1 MFTWVAHAAGEVA
14 PLSLTMAYAAP
25 ETVEAYVRGEKTVVA
40 DSAVDVWA
48 VGVMAF
54 ELYTHRRVLNTG
66 TADVRLFFFT
76 ESSIS
81 KCTIAGAC
89 YSHPESKA
97 ASVYIPVESP

>member
-1 MFTWVAHAAGEVA
+1 MFTWVANAAGEVA

-54 ELYTHRRVLNTG
+54 ELYTHRRVLSTG
-66 TADVRLFFFT
+66 TADVRLFFT

-81 KCTIAGAC
+81 KRAVAGAC
-89 YSHPESKA
+89 FSHPENRE
-97 ASVYIPVESP
+97 ASVNML